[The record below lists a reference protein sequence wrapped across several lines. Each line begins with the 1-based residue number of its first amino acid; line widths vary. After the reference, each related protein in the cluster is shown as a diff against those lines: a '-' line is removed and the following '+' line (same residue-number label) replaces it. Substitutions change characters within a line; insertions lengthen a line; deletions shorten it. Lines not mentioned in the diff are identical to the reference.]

1 MPGIWPGI
9 CQVCPD
15 QNRRCAERIRRDSP
29 ALISPDLD
37 SQHRWLGG
45 AGNPRENLECA
56 ARTERVRN
64 LPWDRGSKR
73 QHGQVPGLLT
83 LALGLVVALLVGLAP
98 GPLPLQ
104 AAEPGQCATPA
115 RPIRLEG
122 QPVLEI
128 RRAPAAQ
135 QLDSYVKRAEVR
147 LQQLAED
154 RSIDPAR
161 LVVRDD
167 PPYSLVG
174 VEGPDGGFNPEMGV
188 DDRAAACLGLSRGQ
202 LALRYRNQMQEAIEG
217 YRRSHSLGNWLTG
230 TALAALVLG
239 IYLLWL
245 RLQGRLNAALR
256 QRIGRHEQVVMQRL
270 AQVGLQGVM
279 APDQVRSLLQALRQ
293 VIHWG
298 LVALISYLLIPLL
311 LGLFP
316 PTQAIAAGLRGQLRG
331 LVAAFLSGVVQ
342 AIPNLLSIV
351 VILGIMVLAIRA
363 SNAWFRALDR
373 GRVRLPGFYQEWAL
387 PTARLV
393 AILLTLAGLA
403 SAFPYI
409 PGSRSQVFQGAG
421 LLVGVLAALGSSAI
435 ATNIISG
442 LMLIYTR
449 AFREGDRVEIN
460 GVIGVVQERALLV
473 TRLQTQRNELVSIP
487 NASVI
492 GASVVNFSFSRREI
506 QQPVALATTITIGY
520 DVPWRQVHAL
530 MLSAARSVAG
540 ITDELQPFVLQTSL
554 NDFHISYELNAFVR
568 DPATYR
574 ETLSAVLAALQ
585 DQFAAA
591 GVEILSPGYQ
601 AIRNGNRSTLPPQ
614 GDQPTT

>member
-1 MPGIWPGI
+1 
-9 CQVCPD
+9 
-15 QNRRCAERIRRDSP
+15 
-29 ALISPDLD
+29 
-37 SQHRWLGG
+37 
-45 AGNPRENLECA
+45 
-56 ARTERVRN
+56 
-64 LPWDRGSKR
+64 
-73 QHGQVPGLLT
+73 VPGLLT
-83 LALGLVVALLVGLAP
+83 LALSLIVALLVGLAP

-104 AAEPGQCATPA
+104 AAEPGQCARPA
-115 RPIRLEG
+115 RTIRREG

-128 RRAPAAQ
+128 RRASAAQ

-161 LVVRDD
+161 LVVRDI

-202 LALRYRNQMQEAIEG
+202 LALRYRNQMQESIEG
-217 YRRSHSLGNWLTG
+217 YRRSHNLGDWLKG
-230 TALAALVLG
+230 TALAALVLA

-245 RLQGRLNAALR
+245 RVQGRLNAALR

-270 AQVGLQGVM
+270 A
-279 APDQVRSLLQALRQ
+279 R
-293 VIHWG
+293 
-298 LVALISYLLIPLL
+298 VALISYLLIPLL

-331 LVAAFLSGVVQ
+331 LVAAFLSAVVQ

-373 GRVRLPGFYQEWAL
+373 GRVRLPGFYQEWAM
-387 PTARLV
+387 PT
-393 AILLTLAGLA
+393 
-403 SAFPYI
+403 
-409 PGSRSQVFQGAG
+409 
-421 LLVGVLAALGSSAI
+421 
-435 ATNIISG
+435 
-442 LMLIYTR
+442 
-449 AFREGDRVEIN
+449 
-460 GVIGVVQERALLV
+460 ALLV

-540 ITDELQPFVLQTSL
+540 ITDEVEPFVLQTSL

-574 ETLSAVLAALQ
+574 ETLSEVLAALQ

-591 GVEILSPGYQ
+591 GVEILSPRYH